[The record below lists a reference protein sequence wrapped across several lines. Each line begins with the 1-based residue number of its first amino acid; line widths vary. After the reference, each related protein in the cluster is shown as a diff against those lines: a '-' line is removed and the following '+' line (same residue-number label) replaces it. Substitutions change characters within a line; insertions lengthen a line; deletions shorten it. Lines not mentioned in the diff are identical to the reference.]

1 MHKTEFCL
9 NNHTDV
15 RNTKT
20 TALPGYVSDYNVYA
34 GTIPTETDYVPMDQC
49 LITIYA
55 TLYADAYYSIIV
67 NGITISLAQAS
78 TKVND
83 MRYVVLNAGD
93 TFRLRIGG
101 GTVANL
107 EIKRYTK

>member
-1 MHKTEFCL
+1 MYKTEFCL
-9 NNHTDV
+9 NNHTSG

-20 TALPGYVSDYNVYA
+20 AALPGYVSDYNAYA
-34 GTIPTETDYVPMDQC
+34 GTVPTDTDYVPMDQC

-55 TLYADAYYSIIV
+55 TLYADAYYSIVV